1 MVDLIKTFEDLECWK
16 KARSLRLKISNLAK
30 TFPKAERFG
39 LTSQIVRASR
49 SVTHN
54 IAEGYG
60 RYHYRE
66 NAQFCRTSRG
76 SLYEVLD
83 QVIVAK
89 EEGYISE
96 NDLTGLKN
104 DILENVKILNGYINY
119 LLKSADDKSD

>member
-16 KARSLRLKISNLAK
+16 KARSLRVKISSLVK
-30 TFPKAERFG
+30 SFPKDEKFG